1 MKLSGTQGK
10 KENLSQR
17 KIQKRPRGQVSLAY
31 NVSLSMTNDATSL
44 VLSLQLSPLLSVPE
58 DTNLNMI
65 VQTYIEIYV
74 ALEDISI
81 HLT

>member
-1 MKLSGTQGK
+1 
-10 KENLSQR
+10 
-17 KIQKRPRGQVSLAY
+17 
-31 NVSLSMTNDATSL
+31 MTNDTTSL

-81 HLT
+81 HLTRGCWCSIADINPVKELWNGVK